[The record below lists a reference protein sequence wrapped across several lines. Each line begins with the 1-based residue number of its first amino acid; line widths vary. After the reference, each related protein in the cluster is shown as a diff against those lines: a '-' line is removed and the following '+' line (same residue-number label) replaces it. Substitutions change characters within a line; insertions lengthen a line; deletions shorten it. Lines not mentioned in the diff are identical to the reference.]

1 LHRADAIDASL
12 REFCETARAKLEACR
27 RLESKRQFL
36 LDYVQ
41 RVVYNRYKVTA
52 RGSVPI
58 RPVPGLQSSE
68 ASTLAFTIEGEI
80 SAGML
85 YGRLRQKLPDDGRL
99 SAWGSG
105 GSLKE
110 VSAPRSVAA
119 VEFGRSL
126 LSQACVDPI

>member
-1 LHRADAIDASL
+1 MSL
-12 REFCETARAKLEACR
+12 PACR
-27 RLESKRQFL
+27 HPESKRQFL

-41 RVVYNRYKVTA
+41 RVTYDRYKVTVH
-52 RGSVPI
+52 GSVPV

-68 ASTLAFTIEGEI
+68 ASMLEFRIEGEI

-110 VSAPRSVAA
+110 VSVPRSVVA
-119 VEFGRSL
+119 V
-126 LSQACVDPI
+126 